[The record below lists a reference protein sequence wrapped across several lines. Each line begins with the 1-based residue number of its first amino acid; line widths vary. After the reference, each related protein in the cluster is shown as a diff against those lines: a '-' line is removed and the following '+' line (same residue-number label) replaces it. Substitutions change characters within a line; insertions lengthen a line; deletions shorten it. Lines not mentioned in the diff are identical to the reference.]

1 MLFSFCALDESS
13 IIFNSIHS
21 GGIKALYRR
30 FIRFSA
36 LNYLKNLN
44 ITFISCLIYLSF
56 DSLLPLWTNI
66 EEKTW
71 CFLGN
76 VVNFCFFYIV
86 GGLICW
92 VFFFFFFFGG
102 FLFYIFPKM
111 AHHKWRKE
119 EKKNTWCC
127 FWFKRYLYIIHVLFM
142 YRKNK

>member
-56 DSLLPLWTNI
+56 DSLLPLRTNI

-76 VVNFCFFYIV
+76 VVNFCFFLHRWRFNLL
-86 GGLICW
+86 G
-92 VFFFFFFFGG
+92 FFFFFGG
-102 FLFYIFPKM
+102 FCFIFFPKW
-111 AHHKWRKE
+111 HITSEGKRK
-119 EKKNTWCC
+119 KKNLMLFLVQTLFIYYTC
-127 FWFKRYLYIIHVLFM
+127 FIYVSQK
-142 YRKNK
+142 

>member
-36 LNYLKNLN
+36 LKYLKNLN

-76 VVNFCFFYIV
+76 VVNFCFFLHRWRFNLL
-86 GGLICW
+86 G
-92 VFFFFFFFGG
+92 FFFFFLFWRFFVLYFSQNGTSQV
-102 FLFYIFPKM
+102 
-111 AHHKWRKE
+111 KE
-119 EKKNTWCC
+119 RGKKKTWCC